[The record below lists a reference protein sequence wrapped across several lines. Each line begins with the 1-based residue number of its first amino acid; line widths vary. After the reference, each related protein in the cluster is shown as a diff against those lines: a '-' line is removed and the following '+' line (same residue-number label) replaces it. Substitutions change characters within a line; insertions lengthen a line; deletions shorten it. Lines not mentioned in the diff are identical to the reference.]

1 MGAEQ
6 LERAVAEAIER
17 SRPVAADLR
26 REISGLVGGL
36 MRGVRH
42 ELPGGSAGSAP
53 RAAGVSSPPGPDAL
67 RAYADDVVR
76 AVVRELEELTNRR
89 LGDELGTFNLV
100 LFGRTGTGKSSL
112 TEALTQGFGGS
123 ISPDGAADWTTGV
136 APGQWRGCRVVDTPG
151 TNGWGRTKSRSELEE
166 TAREA
171 LVSADVVILCFDSQS
186 QQEGEFAKV
195 ADWIAD
201 YGKPVVAVL
210 NNRSSMWRF
219 PTRVPQQEIRRRLS
233 RSVAE
238 HAENIRDELA
248 RIGLHDV
255 PVVALNTKRAVFAR
269 AALPYEG
276 PDADSLPK
284 HRAEAGSVDVLLDWS
299 NLPALESLLAT
310 ALGRDAVGLRLG
322 ALVSQVGGACRNAD
336 DRLRVHVEEPALR
349 LAEQTEI
356 GIERMLTVL
365 GSPESAFADPDPA
378 VDGSGSAGT
387 EAGPGAVGGRPEGTP
402 RRDDGDLREALA
414 ELERMRGGRFEAPP
428 TGEFERYADHAI
440 RAALAPLRDAAQR
453 RADDVVDQAM
463 ARNEAVPDD
472 VFAERVF
479 HTEEIEAALREA
491 LEASA
496 AHLRRRVGL
505 VVEDAAA
512 DLDAVAAE
520 RARVEGRAGRL
531 LRGMSI
537 ASGVGGAAAGVGSA
551 AMAALV
557 AANIWN
563 PVGWT
568 IGGILLAGAAAGL
581 IGRAFSGWSRRRAR
595 RRQEEALARARADA
609 RKAVAATFE
618 GARTAAAER
627 AGALVRQAFA
637 ERIGAA
643 VHQGVELRRVA
654 ESAAHRR
661 ELLRNTAAG
670 LPDPADPAAV
680 LRETAR
686 ACEAATG
693 LAGNAAAAHLWLG
706 ESWCAETPGTAE
718 APSRPSAP
726 AQSIVQPGFQEWT
739 RGAAEGPF
747 AVPAP
752 GSGRRWLRETR
763 RRLRDRTAAG
773 SDGHAAAAQAAA
785 GARAAEDTEA
795 AEAAAAAAVDVG
807 VDEALAQLGRLAA
820 DARPR
825 VLVCGDYNTGKS
837 SFIRRLLVDAET
849 DPDEL
854 PSVTAV
860 PETAEPTSY
869 EIEGVVFVDNPGF
882 QSGRK
887 AHSAAA
893 RSAVPDAAAVL
904 YLFPPNLVVGKRD
917 DLDLVLDGDPE
928 RHLRGKLD
936 RTVLIVNR
944 SDQIGPDPFDA
955 PEEFALRRARK
966 RVELAQALD
975 RTAPP
980 ASGRRP
986 VDPDRVVCVSADP
999 YGFQGNR
1006 REHFDPH
1013 RHWDGMDVLAEA
1025 LEELRPSLDA
1035 NGVDVSVLHGGLAR
1049 FGAVLRN
1056 AEAEESAARERAD
1069 QLDRLRADVVDRLR
1083 EGLAIRQ
1090 VRAARLADLVTEFLD
1105 RGLGR
1110 ALRNGNP
1117 EERKALAERLDR
1129 WTEDPD
1135 LQAVVEQWW
1144 AESADEIAVW
1154 RRRTAHSF
1162 RRRLGSKAF
1171 VRTFPETGAVEDLR
1185 FLNGHPRRERRRKAA
1200 RGFGRVGALVGK
1212 AADGPV
1218 IARVATWLGRSLEPA
1233 ALARGAVLMARAGMV
1248 LSVAGSVVDVY
1259 SLVRHVQD
1267 DRELARGRLAAS
1279 IGLRESGARW
1289 AEVITEGTEDEPGL
1303 LSGLDD
1309 DCRELSARVEEID
1322 QRATAHARTTDV
1334 LRDRIGTIREVIADA
1349 LARLGHEPVGHSARE
1364 HTEGER

>member
-1 MGAEQ
+1 MRAEN

-26 REISGLVGGL
+26 REINGLVDGL
-36 MRGVRH
+36 MQGIGH
-42 ELPGGSAGSAP
+42 ELSGESATTARSASE
-53 RAAGVSSPPGPDAL
+53 ASSPPGPDAL
-67 RAYADDVVR
+67 RAYAHDVVR
-76 AVVRELEELTNRR
+76 AVVRELEELTRRR

-112 TEALTQGFGGS
+112 TEALTQGFGES
-123 ISPDGAADWTTGV
+123 ISPDGASDWTTDV
-136 APGQWRGCRVVDTPG
+136 NPGQWRGCRVVDTPG
-151 TNGWGRTKSRSELEE
+151 TNGWGRTKASSELEE

-186 QQEGEFAKV
+186 QQDGEFAKV

-233 RSVAE
+233 RSVAG

-269 AALPYEG
+269 AALPYQG
-276 PDADSLPK
+276 PDSDSLSK
-284 HRAEAGSVDVLLDWS
+284 HRAEAGSTDVLLDWS
-299 NLPALESLLAT
+299 NLPALESLLAA
-310 ALGRDAVGLRLG
+310 ALGRNAVGLRLG
-322 ALVSQVGGACRNAD
+322 ALVSQIGGACRNAD
-336 DRLRVHVEEPALR
+336 DTLRVHVEEPALR

-356 GIERMLTVL
+356 GIERMLTIL
-365 GSPESAFADPDPA
+365 GAPESAFNPDPA
-378 VDGSGSAGT
+378 TDESGTAGMEAESSA
-387 EAGPGAVGGRPEGTP
+387 AVGRPERNP
-402 RRDDGDLREALA
+402 RRDDGGLRAALA

-453 RADDVVDQAM
+453 RADDVVDRAM
-463 ARNEAVPDD
+463 AHNEVVPDN

-479 HTEEIEAALREA
+479 DTAEIEDALQGA
-491 LEASA
+491 LKASA
-496 AHLRRRVGL
+496 AYLRRRVGL
-505 VVEDAAA
+505 VVEDTAA
-512 DLDAVAAE
+512 DLAAVAAE

-537 ASGVGGAAAGVGSA
+537 AAGVGGAAAGIGSA

-568 IGGILLAGAAAGL
+568 VGGILLAGAAAGL

-618 GARTAAAER
+618 RARTAAAER
-627 AGALVRQAFA
+627 AGDLVRQAFA
-637 ERIGAA
+637 ERVGAA
-643 VHQGVELRRVA
+643 VQQGVELRRVA

-661 ELLRNTAAG
+661 KLLRTTARV
-670 LPDPADPAAV
+670 LPDPADPSAL
-680 LRETAR
+680 LRETTL

-706 ESWCAETPGTAE
+706 ESWCAEKPGAGEVTSL
-718 APSRPSAP
+718 PPKP
-726 AQSIVQPGFQEWT
+726 AQSIAQPGFLEWT

-747 AVPAP
+747 VVPVP
-752 GSGRRWLRETR
+752 GSGRRWLRDTR
-763 RRLRDRTAAG
+763 RRLRERTAAG
-773 SDGHAAAAQAAA
+773 SAGRAQ
-785 GARAAEDTEA
+785 AAEDTEA
-795 AEAAAAAAVDVG
+795 AEAAAAVDAG
-807 VDEALAQLGRLAA
+807 VDEVLAQLGRLAA

-825 VLVCGDYNTGKS
+825 ILVCGDYNTGKS
-837 SFIRRLLVDAET
+837 SFIRRQLVDTET

-854 PSVTAV
+854 PAVAAV
-860 PETAEPTSY
+860 PQTAEPTSY
-869 EIEGVVFVDNPGF
+869 EIDGVVFVDNPGF

-887 AHSAAA
+887 AHRAAA
-893 RSAVPDAAAVL
+893 HSAVPDAAAVL

-928 RHLRGKLD
+928 RHLQGKLD
-936 RTVLIVNR
+936 RTVLIINR

-955 PEEFALRRARK
+955 PGEFALRCARK
-966 RVELAQALD
+966 RMELAQALD

-980 ASGRRP
+980 GSGRPP

-999 YGFQGNR
+999 YGFQGSR

-1025 LEELRPSLDA
+1025 LEELRPSLDT

-1056 AEAEESAARERAD
+1056 AAAEERVARERAD
-1069 QLDRLRADVVDRLR
+1069 QLERLRADVVDRLR

-1090 VRAARLADLVTEFLD
+1090 VRAARLTDLVVEFLD

-1110 ALRNGNP
+1110 ALRNSNP
-1117 EERKALAERLDR
+1117 EERTALAERLDR

-1144 AESADEIAVW
+1144 AESADEITVW

-1171 VRTFPETGAVEDLR
+1171 ARTFPETGAVEGLR

-1200 RGFGRVGALVGK
+1200 RGFGRVGALIGK

-1218 IARVATWLGRSLEPA
+1218 IGRVATWLGRSLEPA
-1233 ALARGAVLMARAGMV
+1233 TLTRGAVVMARAGMV
-1248 LSVAGSVVDVY
+1248 LQVAGSVVDVY
-1259 SLVRHVQD
+1259 SLVRNVQED
-1267 DRELARGRLAAS
+1267 QELAQGRLAVSMA
-1279 IGLRESGARW
+1279 LRECGARW
-1289 AEVITEGTEDEPGL
+1289 AEVITDGTEDEPGL

-1309 DCRELSARVEEID
+1309 DCEELSARVKEID
-1322 QRATAHARTTDV
+1322 ERAAVYTRTTDA
-1334 LRDRIGTIREVIADA
+1334 LLDRIGTIREVITDA
-1349 LARLGHEPVGHSARE
+1349 LAHLGHEPVGHSARQ

>member
-1 MGAEQ
+1 MGAEN

-26 REISGLVGGL
+26 REINGLAGGL
-36 MRGVRH
+36 MQGVGH
-42 ELPGGSAGSAP
+42 EPSGGSAGSAP
-53 RAAGVSSPPGPDAL
+53 PASGVSSPPGPETL

-76 AVVRELEELTNRR
+76 AVVRELEELTKRR

-123 ISPDGAADWTTGV
+123 ISPDGESDWTTGV

-171 LVSADVVILCFDSQS
+171 LVCADVVILCFDSQS

-210 NNRSSMWRF
+210 NIRSSMWRF
-219 PTRVPQQEIRRRLS
+219 PTRVPQQEFRRRLS

-269 AALPYEG
+269 AALPYQG
-276 PDADSLPK
+276 PDADSLSK
-284 HRAEAGSVDVLLDWS
+284 HRAEAGSIDVLLDWS

-322 ALVSQVGGACRNAD
+322 ALLSQIGGACRNAD

-365 GSPESAFADPDPA
+365 GSPESAFTDPDPA
-378 VDGSGSAGT
+378 ADASGTTGTETGSGA
-387 EAGPGAVGGRPEGTP
+387 AGGRPERNP
-402 RRDDGDLREALA
+402 RRDDGGLRAALA
-414 ELERMRGGRFEAPP
+414 ELERMRAGRFEAPA

-440 RAALAPLRDAAQR
+440 RAALAPVRDAAQR
-453 RADDVVDQAM
+453 RADDVVDRAM
-463 ARNEAVPDD
+463 ARNEAVPDK

-479 HTEEIEAALREA
+479 DTAEIEDALQGA

-512 DLDAVAAE
+512 DLAAVAAE

-537 ASGVGGAAAGVGSA
+537 AAGVGGAAAGVGSA

-609 RKAVAATFE
+609 RKAVSATFE
-618 GARTAAAER
+618 GARTAAVER
-627 AGALVRQAFA
+627 AGELVRQAFA
-637 ERIGAA
+637 ERVGAA
-643 VHQGVELRRVA
+643 VQQGVELRRVA

-670 LPDPADPAAV
+670 LPAPADPAAL
-680 LRETAR
+680 LRETAL

-693 LAGNAAAAHLWLG
+693 LAGNAAAGQLWLG
-706 ESWCAETPGTAE
+706 ESWCAEKPGAGE
-718 APSRPSAP
+718 APSRPSEP
-726 AQSIVQPGFQEWT
+726 AQSIAQPGFPEWT

-752 GSGRRWLRETR
+752 GSGRRWLRKTR
-763 RRLRDRTAAG
+763 RRLRERTTTG
-773 SDGHAAAAQAAA
+773 SDGHAQAV
-785 GARAAEDTEA
+785 EETEA
-795 AEAAAAAAVDVG
+795 AEAAAVVDVG
-807 VDEALAQLGRLAA
+807 VDEVLAQLGRLAA

-837 SFIRRLLVDAET
+837 SFIRRQLVDAET

-854 PSVTAV
+854 PAVAAV
-860 PETAEPTSY
+860 PQTAEPTSY
-869 EIEGVVFVDNPGF
+869 EIDGVVFVDNPGF

-887 AHSAAA
+887 AHRAAA
-893 RSAVPDAAAVL
+893 HSAVPDAAAVL

-928 RHLRGKLD
+928 RHLQGKLD
-936 RTVLIVNR
+936 RTVLIINR

-955 PEEFALRRARK
+955 PEEFALRCARK
-966 RVELAQALD
+966 RMELAQALD

-980 ASGRRP
+980 GSGRPP

-999 YGFQGNR
+999 YGFHGSR

-1013 RHWDGMDVLAEA
+1013 RHWDGVDVLAEA

-1056 AEAEESAARERAD
+1056 AEAEERAARERAD

-1090 VRAARLADLVTEFLD
+1090 VRAARLTDLVVEFLD

-1117 EERKALAERLDR
+1117 EERKALAVRLDR

-1144 AESADEIAVW
+1144 AESADEIALW

-1171 VRTFPETGAVEDLR
+1171 ARTFPETGSVEALR

-1200 RGFGRVGALVGK
+1200 RGFGRVGALIGK

-1218 IARVATWLGRSLEPA
+1218 ISRVATWLGRSLEPA
-1233 ALARGAVLMARAGMV
+1233 ALARGAVLMARAGIV

-1259 SLVRHVQD
+1259 SLVRNVKEDQ
-1267 DRELARGRLAAS
+1267 ELARGRLEVSVA
-1279 IGLRESGARW
+1279 LRESGARW
-1289 AEVITEGTEDEPGL
+1289 AEVITDGTEDEPGL
-1303 LSGLDD
+1303 LAGLDD
-1309 DCRELSARVEEID
+1309 DCEELSARVKEID
-1322 QRATAHARTTDV
+1322 ERAAVHTRTTDA

-1349 LARLGHEPVGHSARE
+1349 LAHLGHEPVGRSARQ
-1364 HTEGER
+1364 HTEGEL

>member
-1 MGAEQ
+1 MGAEK
-6 LERAVAEAIER
+6 LESAVAEAIER
-17 SRPVAADLR
+17 SRPVAARLR
-26 REISGLVGGL
+26 REIDGLVGGL
-36 MRGVRH
+36 MQGV
-42 ELPGGSAGSAP
+42 G
-53 RAAGVSSPPGPDAL
+53 RASSGAAAASGASDPPGPDAL
-67 RAYADDVVR
+67 RAYADDAVR
-76 AVVRELEELTNRR
+76 AVVRELTELTERR
-89 LGDELGTFNLV
+89 LGDGLETFNLV

-112 TEALTQGFGGS
+112 REALTQGCGDS
-123 ISPDGAADWTTGV
+123 ISPDGASDWTTDV
-136 APGQWRGCRVVDTPG
+136 AAGQWRGCRVADTPG
-151 TNGWGRTKSRSELEE
+151 TNGWGRTKSRNQLED

-269 AALPYEG
+269 AALPYQG
-276 PDADSLPK
+276 PDADSLSR
-284 HRAEAGSVDVLLDWS
+284 HRAEAGSTDVLLDWS

-336 DRLRVHVEEPALR
+336 DSLRVHVEEPALR

-365 GSPESAFADPDPA
+365 GSPESAFPDRDPA
-378 VDGSGSAGT
+378 AGT
-387 EAGPGAVGGRPEGTP
+387 EAGSAAAGGRPEHDPG
-402 RRDDGDLREALA
+402 RADGGLCAALA
-414 ELERMRGGRFEAPP
+414 ELERMRAGRFEAPP

-440 RAALAPLRDAAQR
+440 RAALAPVRDAAQR
-453 RADDVVDQAM
+453 RADDVVDRAM
-463 ARNEAVPDD
+463 ARREVVPDR
-472 VFAERVF
+472 VFAQRVF
-479 HTEEIEAALREA
+479 DTAEIEDALQGALR
-491 LEASA
+491 ASA

-512 DLDAVAAE
+512 DLAAVAAE

-531 LRGMSI
+531 LRGVSI
-537 ASGVGGAAAGVGSA
+537 AAGVGGAAAGIGSA

-568 IGGILLAGAAAGL
+568 VGGILLAGAAAGL

-618 GARTAAAER
+618 GARTAAAAR
-627 AGALVRQAFA
+627 AGELVRRALA
-637 ERIGAA
+637 EQVGAA
-643 VHQGVELRRVA
+643 VRQGVELRRVA
-654 ESAAHRR
+654 EFAAHRR
-661 ELLRNTAAG
+661 ELLRNAAAG
-670 LPDPADPAAV
+670 LPDPVDPAAV
-680 LRETAR
+680 LRETAV

-706 ESWCAETPGTAE
+706 ESWCAGKPGTGQ
-718 APSRPSAP
+718 APSPPSEPARPLP
-726 AQSIVQPGFQEWT
+726 QPGFLEWT
-739 RGAAEGPF
+739 RRAAGGPF

-763 RRLRDRTAAG
+763 RLLRRRTAG
-773 SDGHAAAAQAAA
+773 SG
-785 GARAAEDTEA
+785 GPGPAAEDTGA
-795 AEAAAAAAVDVG
+795 AEAAAAVDVAC
-807 VDEALAQLGRLAA
+807 DEVLAQLGGLAA

-837 SFIRRLLVDAET
+837 SFIRRLLVDTET

-854 PSVTAV
+854 PAVAAV
-860 PETAEPTSY
+860 PKTAEPASY
-869 EIEGVVFVDNPGF
+869 EIDGVVFVDSPGF
-882 QSGRK
+882 QSGRT
-887 AHSAAA
+887 AHRAAA
-893 RSAVPDAAAVL
+893 RRAVPDAAAVL
-904 YLFPPNLVVGKRD
+904 YLFSPNLVVGRHD

-928 RHLRGKLD
+928 RHLPGKLD

-955 PEEFALRRARK
+955 PEEFALRCARK
-966 RVELAQALD
+966 RMELAQALE

-980 ASGRRP
+980 GSGRPP

-999 YGFQGNR
+999 YGLHGSR

-1013 RHWDGMDVLAEA
+1013 RHWDGVDVLAEA
-1025 LEELRPSLDA
+1025 LEQLRPALDA

-1056 AEAEESAARERAD
+1056 AEAEERVARERAD
-1069 QLDRLRADVVDRLR
+1069 QLDRLRADVTDRLR

-1090 VRAARLADLVTEFLD
+1090 VRAARLTDLVAEFLD

-1110 ALRNGNP
+1110 ALRNGDP
-1117 EERKALAERLDR
+1117 ERRKVLAERLDR

-1135 LQAVVEQWW
+1135 LRAVVEQWW

-1162 RRRLGSKAF
+1162 RRRLESKAF
-1171 VRTFPETGAVEDLR
+1171 ARTFPGTGAVEALR
-1185 FLNGHPRRERRRKAA
+1185 FLSGHPRRERRKKAA
-1200 RGFGRVGALVGK
+1200 RGFGRAGALIGK

-1218 IARVATWLGRSLEPA
+1218 IARVATWLGRSVEPA
-1233 ALARGAVLMARAGMV
+1233 TLARGAVLMARAGMV
-1248 LSVAGSVVDVY
+1248 LQAAGSAVDVY
-1259 SLVRHVQD
+1259 TLVRDVKDEQ
-1267 DRELARGRLAAS
+1267 ELARGRLAVSVA
-1279 IGLRESGARW
+1279 LRESGARW
-1289 AEVITEGTEDEPGL
+1289 AEVITDGTGDEPGL

-1309 DCRELSARVEEID
+1309 DCAELAARVKEID
-1322 QRATAHARTTDV
+1322 ARTAVYARTTDG
-1334 LRDRIGTIREVIADA
+1334 LRDRIGAIRDVIADA
-1349 LARLGHEPVGHSARE
+1349 LAHLGHEPVGHSARQDE
-1364 HTEGER
+1364 EGER

>member
-1 MGAEQ
+1 MGAEN

-17 SRPVAADLR
+17 SRPVAVDLR
-26 REISGLVGGL
+26 REINGLVGGL
-36 MRGVRH
+36 MQGVGH
-42 ELPGGSAGSAP
+42 ELSGGSA
-53 RAAGVSSPPGPDAL
+53 PPGPDAL

-76 AVVRELEELTNRR
+76 AVVGELAELTKRR

-123 ISPDGAADWTTGV
+123 ISPEGASDWTTDV
-136 APGQWRGCRVVDTPG
+136 APGQWRGCRIVDTPG

-171 LVSADVVILCFDSQS
+171 LISADVVILCFDSQS

-219 PTRVPQQEIRRRLS
+219 PTRVPRQEIRRRLS

-269 AALPYEG
+269 AALPYQG
-276 PDADSLPK
+276 PDKDSLKK
-284 HRAEAGSVDVLLDWS
+284 HRKEAGSIDVLLDWS
-299 NLPALESLLAT
+299 NLPALESLLST

-322 ALVSQVGGACRNAD
+322 ALVSQIGGACRNAD
-336 DRLRVHVEEPALR
+336 DRLRVHAEEPALR

-365 GSPESAFADPDPA
+365 GSPESAFTDPDPA
-378 VDGSGSAGT
+378 ADGSGTAST
-387 EAGPGAVGGRPEGTP
+387 EAGSGAAGGRPERNP
-402 RRDDGDLREALA
+402 RRDDGGLRAILA

-428 TGEFERYADHAI
+428 TGEFERYADHTI
-440 RAALAPLRDAAQR
+440 RAALAPVRDAAQR
-453 RADDVVDQAM
+453 RADDVVDRAM
-463 ARNEAVPDD
+463 ARNEAVPDK

-479 HTEEIEAALREA
+479 DTEEIEAALQGA

-512 DLDAVAAE
+512 DLAAVAAE

-537 ASGVGGAAAGVGSA
+537 AAGVGGAAAGVGSA

-618 GARTAAAER
+618 GARTAAADR
-627 AGALVRQAFA
+627 AGELVRQAFA
-637 ERIGAA
+637 ERVGAA
-643 VHQGVELRRVA
+643 VQQGVELRRVA

-680 LRETAR
+680 LRETAL

-693 LAGNAAAAHLWLG
+693 LAGNEAAAHLWLG
-706 ESWCAETPGTAE
+706 ESWCTEKQGTGE
-718 APSRPSAP
+718 APSRPSGP
-726 AQSIVQPGFQEWT
+726 AQSIAQPGFPEWT

-747 AVPAP
+747 TMPAP
-752 GSGRRWLRETR
+752 GSGRGWLRETR
-763 RRLRDRTAAG
+763 RRLRERTAVG
-773 SDGHAAAAQAAA
+773 SEDHTQAA
-785 GARAAEDTEA
+785 EA
-795 AEAAAAAAVDVG
+795 AEAAAVDAG
-807 VDEALAQLGRLAA
+807 VDEVLAQLGRLAA

-825 VLVCGDYNTGKS
+825 VLVCGDYNSGKS
-837 SFIRRLLVDAET
+837 SFIRRQLVDAET
-849 DPDEL
+849 DPDGL
-854 PSVTAV
+854 PAVAAV
-860 PETAEPTSY
+860 PQTAEPTPY
-869 EIEGVVFVDNPGF
+869 EIDGVVFIDNPGF

-887 AHSAAA
+887 AHRAAA
-893 RSAVPDAAAVL
+893 HSAVPDAAAVL

-928 RHLRGKLD
+928 RHLQGKLD
-936 RTVLIVNR
+936 RTVLIINR

-955 PEEFALRRARK
+955 PVEFALRCARK

-980 ASGRRP
+980 GSGRPP

-999 YGFQGNR
+999 YGYHGSC
-1006 REHFDPH
+1006 REDFDPH

-1025 LEELRPSLDA
+1025 LEELRPGLDA

-1056 AEAEESAARERAD
+1056 AEAEERTAHERAD
-1069 QLDRLRADVVDRLR
+1069 QLDRLRADVVDRFR

-1090 VRAARLADLVTEFLD
+1090 VRAARLTDLVVEFLN
-1105 RGLGR
+1105 RGLEK

-1171 VRTFPETGAVEDLR
+1171 ARTFPETGAVEDLR
-1185 FLNGHPRRERRRKAA
+1185 FLNGHPRGERRRKAA
-1200 RGFGRVGALVGK
+1200 QGFGRVGALIGK

-1233 ALARGAVLMARAGMV
+1233 ALARGAVLMSRAGMV
-1248 LSVAGSVVDVY
+1248 LSVVGSVVDVY
-1259 SLVRHVQD
+1259 SLVRDVREDQ
-1267 DRELARGRLAAS
+1267 ELAQGRLAVSVA
-1279 IGLRESGARW
+1279 LRESGARW
-1289 AEVITEGTEDEPGL
+1289 AEVITDGTEDEPGL

-1309 DCRELSARVEEID
+1309 DCEELSARAKEID
-1322 QRATAHARTTDV
+1322 ERAAVHTRTTDA
-1334 LRDRIGTIREVIADA
+1334 LRDRIGTIRQVIADA
-1349 LARLGHEPVGHSARE
+1349 FARLGHEPVGHSARQ
-1364 HTEGER
+1364 HTEGEQ

>member
-1 MGAEQ
+1 MGAEN

-17 SRPVAADLR
+17 SRPVAVDLR
-26 REISGLVGGL
+26 REINGLVAGL
-36 MRGVRH
+36 MQGVGH
-42 ELPGGSAGSAP
+42 ELSGGSAGSAP
-53 RAAGVSSPPGPDAL
+53 PASGASSPPGLDAL

-76 AVVRELEELTNRR
+76 AVVRELEELTKRR
-89 LGDELGTFNLV
+89 LGDGLGTFNLV

-123 ISPDGAADWTTGV
+123 ISPDGASDWTTCV

-151 TNGWGRTKSRSELEE
+151 TNGWGRTKSRSDLEE

-269 AALPYEG
+269 AALPYQG
-276 PDADSLPK
+276 PDADSLSK
-284 HRAEAGSVDVLLDWS
+284 HRAEAGSIDVLLDWS

-322 ALVSQVGGACRNAD
+322 ALMSQIGGACRNAD
-336 DRLRVHVEEPALR
+336 YRLQVHVEEPALR

-365 GSPESAFADPDPA
+365 GSPESAFMDPGPAADGLGA
-378 VDGSGSAGT
+378 AGT
-387 EAGPGAVGGRPEGTP
+387 EVGSGAADGRQGRNP
-402 RRDDGDLREALA
+402 RRDDGGLGATLA
-414 ELERMRGGRFEAPP
+414 ELERMRGGRFEAPS
-428 TGEFERYADHAI
+428 TGEFERYVDHAI
-440 RAALAPLRDAAQR
+440 RAALAPVRDAAQR
-453 RADDVVDQAM
+453 RADDVVDRAM
-463 ARNEAVPDD
+463 ARNEAVPDK

-479 HTEEIEAALREA
+479 DTAEIEDALRGA
-491 LEASA
+491 LQASA

-512 DLDAVAAE
+512 DLAAVAAE

-537 ASGVGGAAAGVGSA
+537 AAGVGGAAAGVGSA

-581 IGRAFSGWSRRRAR
+581 IGRAFSSWSRRRAR
-595 RRQEEALARARADA
+595 QRQEEALARARADA
-609 RKAVAATFE
+609 RKAVASTFE
-618 GARTAAAER
+618 GARTTAAER
-627 AGALVRQAFA
+627 AGELVRQAFA
-637 ERIGAA
+637 ERVGAA
-643 VHQGVELRRVA
+643 VQQGVELRRVA

-661 ELLRNTAAG
+661 ELLRNTATG
-670 LPDPADPAAV
+670 LPEPADPTAV
-680 LRETAR
+680 LRETAF

-706 ESWCAETPGTAE
+706 ESWCAEKPGAEE
-718 APSRPSAP
+718 APSRLSEP
-726 AQSIVQPGFQEWT
+726 AQFIAQPGFPEWT

-763 RRLRDRTAAG
+763 RRLRERTAAG
-773 SDGHAAAAQAAA
+773 SDGHIQAA
-785 GARAAEDTEA
+785 D
-795 AEAAAAAAVDVG
+795 
-807 VDEALAQLGRLAA
+807 VDEVLAQLGKLAA

-837 SFIRRLLVDAET
+837 SFIRRQLVDTET

-854 PSVTAV
+854 PAVAAV
-860 PETAEPTSY
+860 PQTAEPTSY
-869 EIEGVVFVDNPGF
+869 EIDGVVFVDNPGF

-887 AHSAAA
+887 AHRAAA
-893 RSAVPDAAAVL
+893 HSAVPDAAAVL

-928 RHLRGKLD
+928 RHLQGKLD
-936 RTVLIVNR
+936 RTVLIINR

-955 PEEFALRRARK
+955 PEEFALRCARK
-966 RVELAQALD
+966 RMELAQALD

-980 ASGRRP
+980 GSGRPP
-986 VDPDRVVCVSADP
+986 VNPDRVVCVSADP
-999 YGFQGNR
+999 YGFHGSR
-1006 REHFDPH
+1006 RQHFDPH

-1035 NGVDVSVLHGGLAR
+1035 NGVDVSVLHGGLSR

-1056 AEAEESAARERAD
+1056 AEAEECVARERAD
-1069 QLDRLRADVVDRLR
+1069 QLDRLREDVADRLR

-1090 VRAARLADLVTEFLD
+1090 VRAARLTDLVVEFLD
-1105 RGLGR
+1105 RALGR
-1110 ALRNGNP
+1110 ALRSSNP

-1135 LQAVVEQWW
+1135 LQGVVEQWW

-1171 VRTFPETGAVEDLR
+1171 SRTFPETGAVEDLR
-1185 FLNGHPRRERRRKAA
+1185 FLNGHPRRERRGKAA
-1200 RGFGRVGALVGK
+1200 RGFGRVGSLIGK

-1233 ALARGAVLMARAGMV
+1233 ALARGAALMARAGMV
-1248 LSVAGSVVDVY
+1248 LSVASSVVDVY
-1259 SLVRHVQD
+1259 TLVRNVEEDQ
-1267 DRELARGRLAAS
+1267 ELARGRLAVSVA
-1279 IGLRESGARW
+1279 LRESGARW
-1289 AEVITEGTEDEPGL
+1289 AEVITDGTEDEPGL

-1309 DCRELSARVEEID
+1309 DCEELSARVKEID
-1322 QRATAHARTTDV
+1322 ERAAVYARTSDA
-1334 LRDRIGTIREVIADA
+1334 LRARIGTIREVIADA
-1349 LARLGHEPVGHSARE
+1349 LACLGHEPVGHSARQ